1 MGNCFFASAYTK
13 SSNFFGVS
21 DGWDWAESLDA
32 EFGCENLFVRISKA
46 QGGGD
51 LIHLAEGTAIGF
63 TAQAQLDFKAVDL
76 QFSFEGDRFFGGDVE
91 TVFGDSKMQKSD
103 WNKRFGVRADY
114 RFSKTATFSSGVGVE
129 FLGSGE
135 RLNRLES
142 NLSFELKK
150 GVALSLDSSYLS
162 DGNGSN
168 ATAAGVHL
176 DIRW

>member
-1 MGNCFFASAYTK
+1 MGNYFFASAYTK
-13 SSNFFGVS
+13 SSDFFGVS

-32 EFGCENLFVRISKA
+32 EFGRENLFVRISKA

-76 QFSFEGDRFFGGDVE
+76 QFSFEGDRFLGGDVE

-114 RFSKTATFSSGVGVE
+114 RFSETATFSSRCR
-129 FLGSGE
+129 S
-135 RLNRLES
+135 
-142 NLSFELKK
+142 
-150 GVALSLDSSYLS
+150 
-162 DGNGSN
+162 
-168 ATAAGVHL
+168 
-176 DIRW
+176 